1 MRRRRLIGMYRVL
14 LKSMNLVCSGLT
26 KDWDPRRSC
35 REGQEW
41 ETAQEPAPES
51 NLSDWPT
58 QHNRSGPAGPS
69 FTRFAA
75 TLRAVVL
82 TILSR
87 YLSAQQG
94 RRNEPALTIQ
104 TDRNPGHDHIR

>member
-26 KDWDPRRSC
+26 KDWDHD
-35 REGQEW
+35 GAAVK
-41 ETAQEPAPES
+41 AQERETEQEPGPES

-58 QHNRSGPAGPS
+58 QHNRSGPPGPS

-87 YLSAQQG
+87 YLGAQQG
-94 RRNEPALTIQ
+94 WRNEAAVNHFSRSEP
-104 TDRNPGHDHIR
+104 

>member
-1 MRRRRLIGMYRVL
+1 
-14 LKSMNLVCSGLT
+14 MNLVCSGLT

-35 REGQEW
+35 REGQER
-41 ETAQEPAPES
+41 ETEQEPGPES

-58 QHNRSGPAGPS
+58 QYNRSGPSGPS

-82 TILSR
+82 TILYR

-94 RRNEPALTIQ
+94 RRNEAALTI
-104 TDRNPGHDHIR
+104 

>member
-35 REGQEW
+35 REGQER
-41 ETAQEPAPES
+41 ETEQEPGPGS

-58 QHNRSGPAGPS
+58 QHNRSGSRGPS
-69 FTRFAA
+69 FTRLDCGFK
-75 TLRAVVL
+75 AVVL
-82 TILSR
+82 TILSS
-87 YLSAQQG
+87 YLGAQAG
-94 RRNEPALTIQ
+94 CRNEAAVTNLA
-104 TDRNPGHDHIR
+104 DRNL

>member
-41 ETAQEPAPES
+41 ETEQEPGPES

-58 QHNRSGPAGPS
+58 QHNRSGPSGPS

-82 TILSR
+82 TILSP
-87 YLSAQQG
+87 YLTLQHPP
-94 RRNEPALTIQ
+94 R
-104 TDRNPGHDHIR
+104 HDAAPPL